1 MLRFGLHSGKESSEK
16 HAGNGVRRAAGCPAM
31 KRYLLLV
38 AAMIGAILFLFAVVE
53 ALDVP
58 LLRDPSASLA
68 RLGGWAAFAGVAL
81 LVADVV
87 LPVPSS
93 LVMVA
98 HGALFGVTFGALLSL
113 FGSLGAGLFGFGL
126 GRRGG
131 PLMDRLVPAAER
143 ARANALLDRW
153 GDLAVIAT
161 RPVPVLA
168 ETVAIL
174 AGASPMTWGR
184 MILAT
189 AAGAAPACLLYAVA
203 GATAKSFDSA
213 VAVFA
218 IVLAVSGI
226 FWFLGRR
233 RPRRSQTVDG
243 AADRKQAQ
251 Q

>member
-1 MLRFGLHSGKESSEK
+1 
-16 HAGNGVRRAAGCPAM
+16 M
-31 KRYLLLV
+31 KRYFLLVFAMVAIILLL
-38 AAMIGAILFLFAVVE
+38 FALVE
-53 ALDVP
+53 ALDIP
-58 LLRDPSASLA
+58 LLTDPSESLV
-68 RLGGWAAFAGVAL
+68 RLGGWAAFVGVAL

-98 HGALFGVTFGALLSL
+98 HGALFGVAIGALLSL
-113 FGSLGAGLFGFGL
+113 VGSLGAGLFGFGL

-131 PLMDRLVPAAER
+131 PLIERLVPPEER
-143 ARANALLDRW
+143 ARANALLERW

-184 MILAT
+184 MTLAT
-189 AAGAAPACLLYAVA
+189 AAGTLPACLLYAVA
-203 GATAKSFDSA
+203 GATAKSADTA
-213 VAVFA
+213 IPVFA
-218 IVLAVSGI
+218 IVLAISGV
-226 FWFLGRR
+226 FRFLGRR
-233 RPRRSQTVDG
+233 RPKRAETADG
-243 AADRKQAQ
+243 GADRGPAQ

>member
-1 MLRFGLHSGKESSEK
+1 
-16 HAGNGVRRAAGCPAM
+16 M
-31 KRYLLLV
+31 KRYLLLILGMV
-38 AAMIGAILFLFAVVE
+38 AVILLLFALVE
-53 ALDVP
+53 ALDIP
-58 LLRDPSASLA
+58 LLTDPSESLG
-68 RLGGWAAFAGVAL
+68 RLGGWAALLGVAL

-98 HGALFGVTFGALLSL
+98 HGALFGVAIGALLSL
-113 FGSLGAGLFGFGL
+113 VGSLGAGLFGFGL

-131 PLMDRLVPAAER
+131 PLIERLVPAEER

-184 MILAT
+184 MTLAT
-189 AAGAAPACLLYAVA
+189 AAGALPACLLYAVA
-203 GATAKSFDSA
+203 GATARSLDSA
-213 VAVFA
+213 VPIFA
-218 IVLAVSGI
+218 IVLAISGV

-233 RPRRSQTVDG
+233 RPRRAGNSDG
-243 AADRKQAQ
+243 GTGRGSALQ
-251 Q
+251 